1 MADQANLTLNR
12 TRLHPFGKVRL
23 NLGFRLWIN
32 VGDSSEIPRG
42 ARLVLYGAKNRLSK
56 IQTRLLKTDLTN
68 FNKTG

>member
-1 MADQANLTLNR
+1 MANQAVLTLNR

-42 ARLVLYGAKNRLSK
+42 
-56 IQTRLLKTDLTN
+56 LKTDYLK
-68 FNKTG
+68 FRHAY